1 MSTDWTNIEIDLIL
15 SDYFDMLRMELS
27 GEKYSKAEHYRG
39 LIPLL
44 NNRSKGS
51 IERKHQNISAVL
63 KNLNH
68 PFIRGYQ
75 PLSHYQR
82 SLVHPIIEHLDQ
94 HKELDILFGQFSE
107 KSVEL
112 EIIISGIDFNKILE
126 NPPQTEPRIQQDSAK
141 VNRQGRRT
149 NYLLKEQNNSKLGH
163 AGEQFALEFEK
174 WQLIRSGK
182 DNLADQV
189 EWVSQTKGDG
199 LGFDILS
206 RNTNGTDKY
215 IEVKTTK
222 LSKEAPFFFTKNE
235 MQFSVERAR
244 DFHLYRVFQFDS
256 TPRLFTLNGSLDK
269 VCRSE
274 AEVYRGFF

>member
-1 MSTDWTNIEIDLIL
+1 
-15 SDYFDMLRMELS
+15 
-27 GEKYSKAEHYRG
+27 
-39 LIPLL
+39 
-44 NNRSKGS
+44 
-51 IERKHQNISAVL
+51 
-63 KNLNH
+63 
-68 PFIRGYQ
+68 
-75 PLSHYQR
+75 
-82 SLVHPIIEHLDQ
+82 
-94 HKELDILFGQFSE
+94 
-107 KSVEL
+107 
-112 EIIISGIDFNKILE
+112 
-126 NPPQTEPRIQQDSAK
+126 
-141 VNRQGRRT
+141 
-149 NYLLKEQNNSKLGH
+149 LKEQNNTKLGRS
-163 AGEQFALEFEK
+163 GEQFALEFEK
-174 WQLIRSGK
+174 WQLVRSGK